1 MGGLSDVIDKML
13 AHKMPFQKL
22 VLSKTLRDHYNIREE
37 NTKKS
42 AKKPIDFQFT
52 EDKIFKNDILC
63 FRHPK
68 YGLCTGVVYQKTK
81 FKWTTEAFF
90 GQAKRKKQSSRS
102 LKMSQKDL
110 SQFPLTMSLI
120 CIGEHKDDEEDEEIQ
135 RDMKNRHGKY
145 QVSGQMCGL
154 FYSDIRKKMGFA
166 MSLKEI
172 MDPNTTDK
180 KLERF
185 SLVHVMLARTM
196 KRRDPGNAPA
206 SGSRLPYIFKEVKN
220 ENVLQ
225 YKRAEH
231 PDYVKTHPEVKAD
244 PVYYLQRQLRNQIT
258 QLLALVVEESVLDRM
273 FDEKIQ
279 KYIHKKNGQ
288 KEISDF
294 FKFV

>member
-1 MGGLSDVIDKML
+1 
-13 AHKMPFQKL
+13 
-22 VLSKTLRDHYNIREE
+22 
-37 NTKKS
+37 
-42 AKKPIDFQFT
+42 
-52 EDKIFKNDILC
+52 
-63 FRHPK
+63 
-68 YGLCTGVVYQKTK
+68 
-81 FKWTTEAFF
+81 
-90 GQAKRKKQSSRS
+90 
-102 LKMSQKDL
+102 
-110 SQFPLTMSLI
+110 
-120 CIGEHKDDEEDEEIQ
+120 
-135 RDMKNRHGKY
+135 
-145 QVSGQMCGL
+145 
-154 FYSDIRKKMGFA
+154 
-166 MSLKEI
+166 
-172 MDPNTTDK
+172 
-180 KLERF
+180 
-185 SLVHVMLARTM
+185 M

-294 FKFV
+294 FKITNK